1 MNEKYNSQFQ
11 ILLKDLDIKQ
21 KKAVHLHNFSLT
33 LLILL
38 FVLSLVVT
46 CPIKIN

>member
-1 MNEKYNSQFQ
+1 MNERYNSQFQ

-21 KKAVHLHNFSLT
+21 KKVVSLHNFSLT

-38 FVLSLVVT
+38 FVLSLLVT
-46 CPIKIN
+46 CPINLN